1 MMGNAFIQLGCAM
14 FGIPM
19 FVMLIIAGIGME
31 IPPFILH
38 NGGWSMALG
47 IIVAGIGAAMILVE
61 D

>member
-1 MMGNAFIQLGCAM
+1 MGNAFIQLGCAM

-19 FVMLIIAGIGME
+19 LVMLLMAGVGME

-47 IIVAGIGAAMILVE
+47 IIVAGIGAAMTLVE
-61 D
+61 R

>member
-1 MMGNAFIQLGCAM
+1 MGNAFIMLGCAM

-19 FVMLIIAGIGME
+19 FGMLLIAGIGMD

-47 IIVAGIGAAMILVE
+47 IIVAGIGAAMTLVE
-61 D
+61 G

>member
-1 MMGNAFIQLGCAM
+1 MGNAFIQLGCAM

-19 FVMLIIAGIGME
+19 LVMLLMAGVGVE

-47 IIVAGIGAAMILVE
+47 IIVAGIGAAMTLVE
-61 D
+61 R